1 MKPVLA
7 KSLLRFAL
15 VASLVCLGSSLAGA
29 GEKWGALSVDFPG
42 EGHSMANAY
51 YGVGGGD
58 TQDEAVANA
67 QKFCSENGKHCQS
80 IVTYQVCAAYAADEA
95 HGGYGAD
102 DSKATAEAR
111 AIKACAQNDCKI
123 LVSDCN

>member
-1 MKPVLA
+1 MLRLTLFASVLM
-7 KSLLRFAL
+7 
-15 VASLVCLGSSLAGA
+15 LGTSLASA
-29 GEKWGALSVDFPG
+29 DEKWGALSIDFPG
-42 EGHSMANAY
+42 EGHSMATAY

-67 QKFCSENGKHCQS
+67 QKFCAENGKHCQS
-80 IVTYQVCAAYAADEA
+80 VVSYRACAAYASDEA

-102 DSKATAEAR
+102 DTEKAAKDR
-111 AIKACAQNDCKI
+111 ALRACGQGDCKI